1 MTFAQDVFISFT
13 HIDNQSL
20 NPNEDGWISTF
31 HKALEIRLSQLR
43 GNEPRIWRDRKL
55 QGNDYLNDT
64 IFDTLT
70 QAALL
75 VSVLSPRYLKSE
87 WCMAELQRF
96 CQEAHQTGGLRVGDN
111 KARLFKVIKTYLPL
125 EQHPPEF
132 ESFLG
137 YEFFEFDDAGRP
149 QEFDRVYGPERER
162 KFYAKLN
169 DLAYDLHQTLEL
181 LEAQVARSQSTVNT
195 APATIVQPS
204 GESSK
209 VIYLA
214 DTTPDLTVDRERI
227 RRELEQAGHR
237 ILPEQ
242 PLPSEP
248 GAFKQ
253 AVCEAL
259 TRSHLSVHL
268 LSPYPSGAIGATG
281 QTQEQIYRQLAMI
294 RTRDQVEL
302 ADRCCQER
310 PDFSRLLWLPPDA
323 GSLEPDEFI
332 MALQNDPNFISTN
345 LEAFKDII
353 YARLS
358 PPATPD
364 LEVPAD
370 GTVQLYLDCDERDL
384 DRPELD
390 PLYEWLDQHFR
401 VILPDYDNRTL
412 SSSEALIQQCE
423 AVLIFYGQASAL
435 WLKRRLNALKKTLYG
450 RPKPL
455 LAKAVYVADP
465 AKQQFSDPEVPMIAG
480 YQGFEP
486 TLLEDFL
493 ASLGMTGGRA

>member
-20 NPNEDGWISTF
+20 MPGGDGWISTF

-43 GNEPRIWRDRKL
+43 GKEPRIWRDRKL
-55 QGNDYLNDT
+55 QGNDYLSDT
-64 IFDTLT
+64 IFETLA

-75 VSVLSPRYLKSE
+75 VSILSPRYLNSE
-87 WCMAELQRF
+87 WCREELQRF
-96 CQEAHQTGGLRVGDN
+96 CQEAERSGGLRVGDN
-111 KARLFKVIKTYLPL
+111 KGRLFKVVKTYLPR
-125 EQHPPEF
+125 EQYPPELAA
-132 ESFLG
+132 FLG

-149 QEFDRVYGPERER
+149 QEFDRIYGPELER

-169 DLAYDLHQTLEL
+169 DLAYDIHQTLEL
-181 LEAQVARSQSTVNT
+181 LEARAERSGSL
-195 APATIVQPS
+195 APSPTP
-204 GESSK
+204 GTGK

-214 DTTPDLTVDRERI
+214 DVTPDLNVSRERI

-237 ILPEQ
+237 VLPEQ

-248 GAFKQ
+248 AAFKQ

-268 LSPYPSGAIGATG
+268 LSPYPSRTG
-281 QTQEQIYRQLAMI
+281 GEPAQTQEQLYRQLAMA
-294 RTRDQVEL
+294 RTRDQIEL
-302 ADRCCQER
+302 ADQCGQER
-310 PDFSRLLWLPPDA
+310 ADFSRLLWLPPDA
-323 GSLEPDEFI
+323 GTLAPDSFVTS
-332 MALQNDPNFISTN
+332 LQNDPHFISTS

-353 YARLS
+353 HTRLTQ
-358 PPATPD
+358 PATPTLD
-364 LEVPAD
+364 LPAD
-370 GTVQLYLDCDERDL
+370 GKVHIYLDCDERDL
-384 DRPELD
+384 DMPAIE
-390 PLYEWLDQHFR
+390 PLFNWLDQHFQ
-401 VILPDYDNRTL
+401 VILPDYAESSL
-412 SSSEALIQQCE
+412 SRSEALLKQCE

-435 WLKRRLNALKKTLYG
+435 WLRRRLNALKKTLYD

-465 AKQQFSDPEVPMIAG
+465 AKQQFSDPDVPIIAG
-480 YQGFEP
+480 YGGFQP

-493 ASLGMTGGRA
+493 ASLGTAGG